1 MSDGNKL
8 IANNK
13 QARFEYFIEAD
24 FEAGL
29 ALLGTE
35 VKSLRAGKASLQEAF
50 CEFREGSL
58 FVVQMHIPPYA
69 FGNRNNHDALRARR
83 LLLNKRELLKLSKAV
98 AQKGYTIV
106 PLKLYF
112 REGYAKLQIGLGRG
126 KKLYDK
132 RATLAER
139 DVERRM
145 RRSGGRNAD
154 E

>member
-1 MSDGNKL
+1 MSDGDKL

-13 QARFEYFIEAD
+13 QARFEYFIED
-24 FEAGL
+24 EFEAGL
-29 ALLGTE
+29 ALMGTE
-35 VKSLRAGKASLQEAF
+35 VKALRAGKASLQEAF
-50 CEFREGSL
+50 CEFRDGSL

-69 FGNRNNHDALRARR
+69 FGNRNNHEALRARR
-83 LLLNKRELLKLSKAV
+83 LLLHRRELNKLEKAV

-132 RATLAER
+132 RATIAER
-139 DVERRM
+139 DVDRRM
-145 RRSGGRNAD
+145 RRSGGRSAD
-154 E
+154 D

>member
-13 QARFEYFIEAD
+13 QARFEYFIED
-24 FEAGL
+24 EFEAGL
-29 ALLGTE
+29 ALMGTE
-35 VKSLRAGKASLQEAF
+35 VKALRAGKASLQEAF
-50 CEFREGSL
+50 CEFRDGSL

-69 FGNRNNHDALRARR
+69 FGNRNNHEALRARR
-83 LLLNKRELLKLSKAV
+83 LLLHRRELNKLEKAV

-132 RATLAER
+132 RATIAER
-139 DVERRM
+139 DVDRRM
-145 RRSGGRNAD
+145 RRSGGRSAD
-154 E
+154 D

>member
-35 VKSLRAGKASLQEAF
+35 VKALRAGKASLQEAF
-50 CEFREGSL
+50 CEFRDGSL
-58 FVVQMHIPPYA
+58 FVVQMHIPPYS
-69 FGNRNNHDALRARR
+69 FGNRNNHEALRARR
-83 LLLNKRELLKLSKAV
+83 LLLHKRELIKLAKAV

-132 RATLAER
+132 RATIAER
-139 DVERRM
+139 DVDRRM

>member
-1 MSDGNKL
+1 MSDGYKL

-13 QARFEYFIEAD
+13 QARFEYFIED
-24 FEAGL
+24 EFEAGL

-35 VKSLRAGKASLQEAF
+35 VKALRAGKASLQEAF

-69 FGNRNNHDALRARR
+69 FGNRNNHEALRARR
-83 LLLNKRELLKLSKAV
+83 LLLNKRELIKLDKAV

-112 REGYAKLQIGLGRG
+112 KDGYAKLQIGIGRG

-132 RATLAER
+132 RATIAER
-139 DVERRM
+139 DVDRRM

-154 E
+154 D